1 MKEAG
6 FDKLDIVQDRASTG
20 KYRGSLSLA
29 LVNRDRF
36 GDEDYGAGHKLILVG
51 LLRTL
56 PHLVRG

>member
-36 GDEDYGAGHKLILVG
+36 GDEGYSAGHKLILVG
-51 LLRTL
+51 CFELCRT
-56 PHLVRG
+56 